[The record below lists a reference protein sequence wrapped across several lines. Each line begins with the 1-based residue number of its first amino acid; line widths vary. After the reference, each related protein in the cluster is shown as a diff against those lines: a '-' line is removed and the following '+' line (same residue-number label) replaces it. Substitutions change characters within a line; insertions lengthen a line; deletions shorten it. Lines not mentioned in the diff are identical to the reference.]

1 MMRRVSGLLLVALGV
16 ALLVAQGV
24 WASERNTDG
33 FDALVKGLSAHYAV
47 HPKTIPMMWMVSLGA
62 RGFTHGSVKG
72 LRVVEFEN
80 FAANDDT
87 AGFDETV
94 RSSLGE
100 DWSRMVRDWKE
111 DGNESLVYVRA
122 ENNRVDMIVIDLG
135 RGELNLVRMTMD
147 PDQLARWTRD
157 RGIRGGF
164 Q

>member
-1 MMRRVSGLLLVALGV
+1 MMRRVSGLLLIALGV

-24 WASERNTDG
+24 RASERNTDG

-62 RGFTHGSVKG
+62 RGVTHGGVRG
-72 LRVVEFEN
+72 LRVAEFEN

-111 DGNESLVYVRA
+111 DGDESLVYVRA
-122 ENNRVDMIVIDLG
+122 ENNRVDMIVVDLD
-135 RGELNLVRMTMD
+135 RGGLNLVKMTMD
-147 PDQLARWTRD
+147 PDQLAKWTRD
-157 RGIRGGF
+157 RGIRGGV

>member
-33 FDALVKGLSAHYAV
+33 FDTLVKGLSAHYAV
-47 HPKTIPMMWMVSLGA
+47 QPKTIPMMWMVSLGA
-62 RGFTHGSVKG
+62 RGVTHGCVRG
-72 LRVVEFEN
+72 LRVAEFEN
-80 FAANDDT
+80 FAANNDA

-100 DWSRMVRDWKE
+100 DWSQMVRDWKE
-111 DGNESLVYVRA
+111 DGDESLVYVRA
-122 ENNRVDMIVIDLG
+122 QNNRVDMIVVDLDRHG
-135 RGELNLVRMTMD
+135 LNLVKMTMD

-157 RGIRGGF
+157 RGIRDGF

>member
-1 MMRRVSGLLLVALGV
+1 MMRHVSGLLLVGLGV

-24 WASERNTDG
+24 WASERNADG

-62 RGFTHGSVKG
+62 RGFTHGGVRG
-72 LRVVEFEN
+72 LRVAEFEN
-80 FAANDDT
+80 FEANDDV

-100 DWSRMVRDWKE
+100 SWSRMVRDWNE
-111 DGNESLVYVRA
+111 DGEESLVYVRT
-122 ENNRVDMIVIDLG
+122 EDSRIDMIVVDLNH
-135 RGELNLVRMTMD
+135 GELDVVKMSMN

>member
-33 FDALVKGLSAHYAV
+33 FDALVKGLSARYAV
-47 HPKTIPMMWMVSLGA
+47 HPKTIPMMWMVSLCA
-62 RGFTHGSVKG
+62 RGATRGGVRG
-72 LRVVEFEN
+72 LRVAEFEN
-80 FAANDDT
+80 FGGNGDA

-111 DGNESLVYVRA
+111 DGDESLVYVRA
-122 ENNRVDMIVIDLG
+122 GNNRVDMIVVDLG
-135 RGELNLVRMTMD
+135 RGGLDLVRMTMD
-147 PDQLARWTRD
+147 PDQLAKWTRD
-157 RGIRGGF
+157 RGIRDGF

>member
-33 FDALVKGLSAHYAV
+33 FDALVKGLSTHYAV

-62 RGFTHGSVKG
+62 RGFTHGGVRG
-72 LRVVEFEN
+72 LRVAEFEN
-80 FAANDDT
+80 FAANDD

-100 DWSRMVRDWKE
+100 DWSRMVRDWEE
-111 DGNESLVYVRA
+111 DGDESLVYVRA
-122 ENNRVDMIVIDLG
+122 ENNRVDIIVVDLG
-135 RGELNLVRMTMD
+135 RGGLNLVKMTMD
-147 PDQLARWTRD
+147 PDQLAKWTRD

>member
-24 WASERNTDG
+24 WASERNRDG

-62 RGFTHGSVKG
+62 RGVTHGGVRG
-72 LRVVEFEN
+72 LRVAEFEN
-80 FAANDDT
+80 FAGNGD

-94 RSSLGE
+94 QSSLGE

-111 DGNESLVYVRA
+111 DGDESLVYVRA
-122 ENNRVDMIVIDLG
+122 ENNRVDMIVVDLSHSG
-135 RGELNLVRMTMD
+135 LDLVRMTMD
-147 PDQLARWTRD
+147 PDQLARWTKD

>member
-1 MMRRVSGLLLVALGV
+1 MMRRVSGLLLVVLGV

-24 WASERNTDG
+24 WASERNRDG
-33 FDALVKGLSAHYAV
+33 FDALVKGLSTHYAV
-47 HPKTIPMMWMVSLGA
+47 HPKTIPMMWMVSLCA
-62 RGFTHGSVKG
+62 RGATQGGVRG
-72 LRVVEFEN
+72 MRVVEFEN
-80 FAANDDT
+80 FGGNGD

-111 DGNESLVYVRA
+111 DGDESLVYVRA
-122 ENNRVDMIVIDLG
+122 ENNRVDMIVVDLSHSG
-135 RGELNLVRMTMD
+135 LDLVRMTMD
-147 PDQLARWTRD
+147 PDQLARWTKD

>member
-33 FDALVKGLSAHYAV
+33 FDALVKGLSAHYATQ
-47 HPKTIPMMWMVSLGA
+47 PKAIPMMWMVSLGA
-62 RGFTHGSVKG
+62 RGITHGGVRE

-80 FAANDDT
+80 FAGNDD
-87 AGFDETV
+87 AVGFDETV

-100 DWSRMVRDWKE
+100 DWSRMVRNWKE
-111 DGNESLVYVRA
+111 GGDESLVYVRA
-122 ENNRVDMIVIDLG
+122 ENGRIDMIVVDLDHG
-135 RGELNLVRMTMD
+135 GLNLVRMTMN
-147 PDQLARWTRD
+147 PDQLAKWTRD
-157 RGIRGGF
+157 RGIRAGF